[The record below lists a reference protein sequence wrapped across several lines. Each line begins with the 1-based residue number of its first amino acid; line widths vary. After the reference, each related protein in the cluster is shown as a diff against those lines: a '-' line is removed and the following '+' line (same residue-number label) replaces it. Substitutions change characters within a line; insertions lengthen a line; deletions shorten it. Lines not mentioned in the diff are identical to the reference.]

1 MIRKLFSVLLA
12 LFACLLLMGAGME
25 DRSDSAQFVVEE
37 EFPTAVADT
46 HPLII
51 EDQKLHPDNSNANQT
66 ETQPGGQE
74 PGQTTP
80 SESQQPEDG
89 QPPVENEDTPPSPP
103 QQPNT
108 DSSLLVDGKPVSA
121 SVNKS
126 NLDGTTYVALAPMVQ
141 MLNASAQA
149 TWNART
155 GVTVTAPG
163 LTMTAKSGDSYVV
176 ANGRYLYVPNQ
187 VRTVNDRVEV
197 PLKTLTTAFG
207 YSLNWNE
214 STEVISIQASGTPI
228 QSGDEFYNAETLF
241 WLSRII
247 YAESGNQSLEGRMAV
262 GNVVMN
268 RVKNP
273 KYPNTVEGVLA
284 QKNQFTTYNG
294 GALANRK
301 PNEGS
306 VIAAK
311 LVMDG
316 GEVPQVAGALYFDSA
331 SGSWASRNRTFAGQI
346 GNHRFY
352 Y

>member
-1 MIRKLFSVLLA
+1 M
-12 LFACLLLMGAGME
+12 FACLLLMGAGIE
-25 DRSDSAQFVVEE
+25 DRADAAQLVADDEQ
-37 EFPTAVADT
+37 FPAAVADT
-46 HPLII
+46 HPLVL
-51 EDQKLHPDNSNANQT
+51 EDQELHPDSANVNQT

-74 PGQTTP
+74 TDQTGP
-80 SESQQPEDG
+80 EAPEQEPQES
-89 QPPVENEDTPPSPP
+89 QPPVENEDTPSQT

-121 SVNKS
+121 SVNKTT
-126 NLDGTTYVALAPMVQ
+126 LDGTTYVALAPMVQ
-141 MLNASAQA
+141 ILNPSAQA

-163 LTMTAKSGDSYVV
+163 LTLTAKSGDSYVV

-197 PLKTLTTAFG
+197 PLNVLTKAFG
-207 YSLNWNE
+207 YGLNWDAA
-214 STEVISIQASGTPI
+214 TEVVSVQRSGTPI
-228 QSGDEFYNAETLF
+228 QSGEDFYDKNTLF

-247 YAESGNQSLEGRMAV
+247 YAESGNQPLEGRMAV

-294 GALANRK
+294 GALGNRK

-316 GEVPQVAGALYFDSA
+316 GEVAQVAGALYFDST
-331 SGSWASRNRTFAGQI
+331 SSSWASRNRTFAGQI

>member
-12 LFACLLLMGAGME
+12 MFACLLLMGAGME
-25 DRSDSAQFVVEE
+25 DSSEGARLVAD
-37 EFPTAVADT
+37 EFPAAVTDT
-46 HPLII
+46 HPLVV
-51 EDQKLHPDNSNANQT
+51 EDQQLHPGNANVNQT

-74 PGQTTP
+74 PEPPETP
-80 SESQQPEDG
+80 EEPQEES
-89 QPPVENEDTPPSPP
+89 QPPVENEDTPPQPEK
-103 QQPNT
+103 PNT
-108 DSSLLVDGKPVSA
+108 DSSLLVDGQPVSA

-141 MLNASAQA
+141 SLNSSAQA

-163 LTMTAKSGDSYVV
+163 LTLTAKSGDSYVV

-197 PLKTLTTAFG
+197 PLSVLTEAFG
-207 YSLNWNE
+207 YTLSWNQA
-214 STEVISIQASGTPI
+214 TEVVSVQRGGTPI
-228 QSGDEFYNAETLF
+228 QSGDQFYDSNTLF

-247 YAESGNQSLEGRMAV
+247 YAESGNQTLEGRMAV

-268 RVKNP
+268 RVNNP

-294 GALANRK
+294 GALGNRK

-316 GEVPQVAGALYFDSA
+316 GVVSKVKGALYFDST
-331 SGSWASRNRTFAGQI
+331 SSSWASRNRTFAGQI

>member
-1 MIRKLFSVLLA
+1 
-12 LFACLLLMGAGME
+12 
-25 DRSDSAQFVVEE
+25 
-37 EFPTAVADT
+37 
-46 HPLII
+46 
-51 EDQKLHPDNSNANQT
+51 
-66 ETQPGGQE
+66 
-74 PGQTTP
+74 
-80 SESQQPEDG
+80 
-89 QPPVENEDTPPSPP
+89 
-103 QQPNT
+103 
-108 DSSLLVDGKPVSA
+108 
-121 SVNKS
+121 
-126 NLDGTTYVALAPMVQ
+126 MVQ